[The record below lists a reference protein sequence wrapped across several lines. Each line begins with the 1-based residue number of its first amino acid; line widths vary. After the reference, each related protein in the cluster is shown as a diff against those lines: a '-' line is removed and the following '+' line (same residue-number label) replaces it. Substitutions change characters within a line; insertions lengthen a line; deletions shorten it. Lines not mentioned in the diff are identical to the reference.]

1 LAERLREGPLR
12 TLLTLNVRAGVLA
25 ANADADDAER
35 LAKLVELS
43 QLTDMAAAKLRDFT
57 LELRSLIDHLAAAQG
72 KRQ

>member
-1 LAERLREGPLR
+1 
-12 TLLTLNVRAGVLA
+12 LA
-25 ANADADDAER
+25 ANPDADDAER

-72 KRQ
+72 KRP